1 MVDSVTRQASRYP
14 RVKLLNPQPEAD
26 MPWEAGGE
34 VMRNDIDKALS
45 DGRLARNEGRPLD
58 AASHYEQAATL
69 ARSVN
74 DHHALAIA
82 LRHVADIVRDS
93 GDAKRAF
100 EASREA
106 VSLYRGLGA
115 TPLELANALRVNALA
130 LRAACEDDKALPLWI
145 EARRLYHSVNVLA
158 GVEECDRY
166 LEDLRIATD
175 SRLDAER
182 ELRLHAEPLQKH
194 LQYSERKERRAL
206 GQMMVK
212 QLLMDEGALRIRMHQ
227 EGDHATPK
235 VHLSYGSGF
244 HAVSLQVSP
253 AKVLEGDAGRVPK
266 WLIGEALAWVTQHEA
281 MLMRI
286 WAKLQAD
293 GDPEPLIVELRGYDA

>member
-1 MVDSVTRQASRYP
+1 
-14 RVKLLNPQPEAD
+14 
-26 MPWEAGGE
+26 
-34 VMRNDIDKALS
+34 MRNDIDKALS

-58 AASHYEQAATL
+58 AASHYEEAATL

-93 GDAKRAF
+93 GDAKRAL

-145 EARRLYHSVNVLA
+145 EARWLYHSVNVLA

-166 LEDLRIATD
+166 LADLRIATD

-194 LQYSERKERRAL
+194 LQYSERKERRSL

-227 EGDHATPK
+227 EGDHATPQ
-235 VHLSYGSGF
+235 VHLDYGSGF

-281 MLMRI
+281 TLMRI

-293 GDPEPLIVELRGYDA
+293 GDPKPLIVELRGYDA